1 MTNCARCF
9 EPGCFPMR
17 FPDEK
22 VVFCPLT
29 SLQEDIYLTILQT
42 PDVLLIRKKN
52 CPCDCGSGEDR
63 GHCCYTVTSLG
74 FRVCVCFCVWC
85 LCVVCVCVCGGGGG
99 GGWGMPPG
107 SEIPYPISD
116 QNIRLSIPYF
126 RPGSQNVY
134 PISNPMRYPSFGN
147 SKYIY
152 GSTRSPL
159 PPGGL
164 WALISGRKPGVS
176 LLFDDRE
183 TKRARTSRS

>member
-1 MTNCARCF
+1 MCFFSWWNSIPFDLVWLTFWNSEMTNCARCF

-99 GGWGMPPG
+99 GGLGDASRFWNP
-107 SEIPYPISD
+107 
-116 QNIRLSIPYF
+116 LPYF
-126 RPGSQNVY
+126 RPKYTIIHTIFQTWL
-134 PISNPMRYPSFGN
+134 
-147 SKYIY
+147 SKCIPYF
-152 GSTRSPL
+152 
-159 PPGGL
+159 
-164 WALISGRKPGVS
+164 KPYEVP
-176 LLFDDRE
+176 
-183 TKRARTSRS
+183 